1 MQTVRDGW
9 PSESND
15 DACSRRTTD
24 VARDRTLRLGVFD
37 STQPQLCRYRYSL
50 ITPQFPKLDFRLDP
64 IVALTL
70 GRFSVNLGTPKQR
83 LNLDLIETHTELNPI
98 YAILWRFQSRG
109 KEPSDAWKRDSQFG
123 RGNEADVVWLSI
135 LPT

>member
-1 MQTVRDGW
+1 MQTVRDSW

-15 DACSRRTTD
+15 DACSRRTSD

-50 ITPQFPKLDFRLDP
+50 ITPQFPRLDFRLDP
-64 IVALTL
+64 IAALTL

-83 LNLDLIETHTELNPI
+83 LNLDLIETYTNLNRSLLRKP
-98 YAILWRFQSRG
+98 LRR
-109 KEPSDAWKRDSQFG
+109 
-123 RGNEADVVWLSI
+123 
-135 LPT
+135 